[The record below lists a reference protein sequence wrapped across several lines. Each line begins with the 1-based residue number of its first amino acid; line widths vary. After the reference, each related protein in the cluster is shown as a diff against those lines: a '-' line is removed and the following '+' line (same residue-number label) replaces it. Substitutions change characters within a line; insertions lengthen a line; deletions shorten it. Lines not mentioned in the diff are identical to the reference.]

1 MDVSAIYTL
10 ERKHGDDKYFR
21 LYYVYIMSLK
31 SLLTLNYADDRLKC
45 KIELFPI
52 YQLRVEQPTVEA

>member
-21 LYYVYIMSLK
+21 LYYVYIMSLE
-31 SLLTLNYADDRLKC
+31 SLLILNYADDRLKC
-45 KIELFPI
+45 KLSYFQFIS
-52 YQLRVEQPTVEA
+52 